1 MAEREVQ
8 VFWLNRPSHSLGT
21 RIRNPGGSMNVSSK
35 LSTGRLLAVAL
46 TVVLWAVRVPVS
58 QASGAQQC
66 CPAQTIDTCVNAHAL
81 HESREACERQQEAY
95 EHALHEAEEAREHA
109 MEKVARANE
118 LSKDMCI
125 AGVTVTAAQPESEIM
140 MMKPSEPIQAGTA
153 TNIMGL
159 SVADIY
165 DRGVIV
171 TDVDLGSRAGELGIR
186 RGDVILAVNG
196 EVILNSAD
204 FQKFVQ
210 QLEFRPMALTV
221 SRFGQVNVFVM
232 DRR

>member
-1 MAEREVQ
+1 
-8 VFWLNRPSHSLGT
+8 
-21 RIRNPGGSMNVSSK
+21 MNVSSK
-35 LSTGRLLAVAL
+35 LSTERVLAVVL
-46 TVVLWAVRVPVS
+46 TIALWAVRVPVS

-66 CPAQTIDTCVNAHAL
+66 CPAPQAATCPINAHAL
-81 HESREACERQQEAY
+81 HESREACERQQDAY
-95 EHALHEAEEAREHA
+95 ERALHEAEEAREHA

-125 AGVTVTAAQPESEIM
+125 AGETVVAVVQPASEIM

-186 RGDVILAVNG
+186 TGDVILAVNG
-196 EVILNSAD
+196 VTILNSAD

-221 SRFGQVNVFVM
+221 SRFGQVNVFIM

>member
-1 MAEREVQ
+1 
-8 VFWLNRPSHSLGT
+8 
-21 RIRNPGGSMNVSSK
+21 MNVSSR
-35 LSTGRLLAVAL
+35 LSTERVLAVAL
-46 TVVLWAVRVPVS
+46 IIALWGVRVPVS

-66 CPAQTIDTCVNAHAL
+66 CPAPKTAMCPINAHAL

-95 EHALHEAEEAREHA
+95 ERALHEAEEAREHA

-118 LSKDMCI
+118 LAKDMCI
-125 AGVTVTAAQPESEIM
+125 AGEMVVAAQPQPEADIM
-140 MMKPSEPIQAGTA
+140 RSKPSEPIQVGTA

-171 TDVDLGSRAGELGIR
+171 TDVDLGSRVGELGIR

-196 EVILNSAD
+196 EPVLNSYD

-210 QLEFRPMALTV
+210 QLEFRPIAFTV